1 MSKKLYTGNDFL
13 DRLAEGP
20 FVKNPDYNPKTKAG
34 RNQPPLLIDTTP
46 GNIEGGSM
54 TNTVNKLKRIQFN
67 NRILGRDFE
76 SIKEDEELGISFSP
90 YNSDEELNKA
100 RAEAQ
105 SNFSKFGNFLIQ
117 AGVGEV
123 ILGTLEGFGNI
134 ADGVIN
140 SFTGDNYG
148 KNPYTKY
155 MSQVKEDFNN
165 NFKIYQENPDESWQ
179 LGDFG
184 WWMQNLVSVAS
195 TASLMLPAAGW
206 AKGISTVGKITTANK
221 LLNTG
226 IRGVSKGIAKA
237 STKLADANRYSAL
250 KNLAG
255 KTNRI
260 EQTIKGGSSIVGQ
273 ALLSRTGENYMEAKS
288 IYDEVYTNS
297 KENLDNMPDE
307 EFAKF
312 LNNNPNFK
320 NMSKDDI
327 AKEIARQSGN
337 KTFYNDYWMLAM
349 DIMQFKALG
358 GLWGKGVKRSSI
370 ASERI
375 AAENIRKTFA
385 GAKPEELI
393 KDNYI
398 NQIKEGIKY
407 GLKHPTKS
415 IAALELGEGFEELYQ
430 GIQSEKGKEVAAKYF
445 DPTFTSR
452 SLSSYLQDGSL
463 WEQFAFGA
471 LGGVLFNKIG
481 KGIQKADRAYEG
493 WRNKKHMSAEDYEK
507 WKMTDDK
514 IAINELQSVTGKA
527 ESFIKNMKKINN
539 NINPYNYVIDAST
552 GRVIIKDGNL
562 INETIDDTQKELLKQ
577 KTIDDFVI
585 ESALNATDN
594 GTYDLLTEILKSN
607 EFDTYLKNNGVD
619 ISGNDKALNVQI
631 ANRMNEVYDIYT
643 TSLNDVNNL
652 TDSVNPYVTRNVAR
666 NITRNK
672 LALDEYYRQLSN
684 IDILLNKEE
693 TTEDYQTYIEK
704 QIYNN
709 AQRHL
714 NNIQQEINNIRESYA
729 KGEISKSALEYKE
742 KELRKLQ
749 NVWKNYIF
757 NNTREGL
764 FDSLKEYNVDD
775 NLIEEINNTIS
786 NFFVSNT
793 DNAIPTETIRDL
805 IKQKIDIDSKI
816 NYTQSAI
823 PTNQQEMID
832 MYNEFGE
839 AMDEVYKNK
848 IKDSFTTIENY
859 LKNSNDL
866 DKSIN
871 DLITGN
877 DLDKNIKEAMD
888 IIKYGYMPLDK
899 PTDVTLSRII
909 TNQEFDKLIDKIR
922 KDKKEVQDLQEEAI
936 QDNINIPTEEE
947 FNEQQNEEQEEDMDI
962 ETSPSTGELT
972 ISDVINTANTKETNN
987 IDNKVDTELQGIALG
1002 DKPVDVVDKDA
1013 AAATIGTEEQD
1024 SQELLKENAAI
1035 AAGYETPMLK
1045 ASLYASKYIAI
1056 IGTKESGRLQAITDA
1071 LANKDYSKYNA
1082 FINEIKE
1089 ILITQGYGKNI
1100 AEAAAKEAFS
1110 NTVNAFAAMNSK
1122 SVFGKLAYQLS
1133 LGFNEET
1140 SKKYSNTE
1148 LIDGAGVDEVFD
1160 KFVEE
1165 YNNIIRNNKLPDG
1178 RIIINVRELF
1188 NYILNN
1194 KDIDKKTAIELF
1206 NRFNNY
1212 ITTNTSNKYIFTGFN
1227 KNNRITATQFF
1238 NEIKEYKSQIIDN
1251 ADRLHI
1257 SPIEADQRTPEFK
1270 EALLNIAN
1278 GGKVIIEEQKDL
1290 HDIVTNL
1297 NIFSIIKKGNKEHKV
1312 KIGILRTVETSSD
1325 FNSMRPVSHNS
1336 GYKFAININ
1345 KLSHPELDVDSFFE
1359 ELILNKENNSNAMEL
1374 FNDLLEY
1381 RLATKE
1387 AYDDYINNR
1396 INYNELQKLLNKSMS
1411 AEKADRILNNPLV
1424 KELLNS
1430 TKYKFYNKTGTNI
1443 DRAKAFAFTTSNIL
1457 FYGDDNYQDSNN
1469 DYYVNDFVADN
1480 ETMLKYYIAFRDKI
1494 YDNYK
1499 HTLELQKAF
1508 TTSKEIITKGNV
1520 EYFTKVNVEN
1530 DPSKHKELS
1539 KIGFNIDK
1547 TSSDYTPFVMINKE
1561 GYLID
1566 EYGNNYGP
1574 ADIQFKAYSAGFV
1587 INKEDDSL
1595 DVAYITNNK
1604 NINNDLKE
1612 SIKQEII
1619 NNITKQFNNT
1629 LESNHGDTFKDIL
1642 DTMFELFGSNLFYF
1656 NNIQIVA
1663 DKNKT
1668 YFSIVEKTKD
1678 STGKEI
1684 NKNLITFYSKNISKN
1699 GNVATNSNAIT
1710 IYDDKGRA
1718 ININSFNGNRN
1729 HSSTEI
1735 NSLLDNIINKI
1746 ISRGVI
1752 NKSLNIMQSPVDSI
1766 TSNKLF
1772 TKSKNSFIIH
1782 LGGKDFKYK
1791 SYGDFII
1798 KSNAFTSNVFK
1809 TNDSFVGKYIASS
1822 KFTID
1827 TKIINS
1833 DNVTQKDLNKTAV
1846 SDLLYDNDTKKAKRK
1861 TIDTKTILETAGVSQ
1876 EAIDILMGTNSNIP
1890 ILTKQIS
1897 ISEKDDNSNMYY
1909 NTNNKKLYITRKGA
1923 FAINNN
1929 PTNAVRL
1936 IVHENIHRHLN
1947 NKSTISKEK
1956 KQRIIDELEE
1966 VYNYT
1971 IDKLNTDVAN
1981 GVITKDI
1988 YDSIINVFNQATSYS
2003 TKEKNMEEFLVEC
2016 ITQPVIAKYLNN
2028 SEYKEAVDVTGI
2040 SEKNKTIFQKII
2052 DIILDLF
2059 GINDGRIKNNSI
2071 LAKEYLMLGNII
2083 KANNNKELIKTDNAN
2098 FPVEGDVADTST
2110 SVSKSSLSASNV
2122 NTKVLDDTKTIIDNI
2137 EKDFSSR
2144 IKRADDFE
2152 TSHKYLID
2160 GKEVDYSV
2168 TQKIHGKQDL
2178 GEWGVPSST
2187 LGNTAD
2193 EAARIYFDLNLNENS
2208 TLPEKFNN
2216 LPNLTKEED
2225 GISDRAL
2232 DMNSALHLKQ
2242 EIDKI
2247 RNYLDNRFGK
2257 GKYRTVTRE
2266 FPIGGTVEVNGEI
2279 KTIAGTMDMLVYT
2292 DNGDIYIFD
2301 FKTKHTGN
2309 TAGKVSETTLIGYKQ
2324 QLNIYRQILEENYPE
2339 LKGRIKLGGLIKF
2352 NVDYPNPGNNI
2363 KYRKQGNQLQV
2374 EENGEFINIQ
2384 DAVSVE
2390 YNSPYFANELTD
2402 PDTIIQA
2409 KVVDYGDRIGAL
2421 PEKAKKEVITEEKQ
2435 ETVKEQKEDIT
2446 DIAGSEEFRQEESLF
2461 ESEESDFVDDY
2472 NFDDDIFNANTELID
2487 ESNINSSSE
2496 IYSESAIKDINN
2508 NPYGIKVI
2516 DNMASFVNS
2525 FPTQYRTE
2533 IKQLLADNEINYLC
2547 S

>member
-46 GNIEGGSM
+46 GNIEGGAMS
-54 TNTVNKLKRIQFN
+54 NTVNKLKRIQFN
-67 NRILGRDFE
+67 NRSLSRDLE
-76 SIKEDEELGISFSP
+76 SIKEDEELGITFSP

-100 RAEAQ
+100 RAETQ
-105 SNFSKFGNFLIQ
+105 SNFAKFGNFLMQ

-123 ILGTLEGFGNI
+123 VLGTLEGFGNI

-148 KNPYTKY
+148 KNPYTEY

-184 WWMQNLVSVAS
+184 WLMQNLVSVAS

-206 AKGISTVGKITTANK
+206 SRAIGGLGKITRFNK
-221 LLNTG
+221 LANIGVRG
-226 IRGVSKGIAKA
+226 ISRGIAKA
-237 STKLADANRYSAL
+237 SDKLAGTGKYSAL
-250 KNLAG
+250 RNLAN
-255 KTNRI
+255 KSNRI
-260 EQTIKGGSSIVGQ
+260 EQTIKGGSSIVSQ

-312 LNNNPNFK
+312 LNNNPNFR

-358 GLWGKGVKRSSI
+358 GLWGKGVKRSST

-375 AAENIRKTFA
+375 AAQNIRKTFA

-398 NQIKEGIKY
+398 NRVKEDIKY
-407 GLKHPTKS
+407 AFKNPLQSVT
-415 IAALELGEGFEELYQ
+415 ALELGEGFEEMYQ

-445 DPTFTSR
+445 NPKFTER
-452 SLSSYLQDGSL
+452 TLGSYLKDGSI

-481 KGIQKADRAYEG
+481 KGIQKGSRAYEG
-493 WRNKKHMSAEDYEK
+493 WHNKKHMSAEDYER

-514 IAINELQSVTGKA
+514 IAINDLQSVTGKA
-527 ESFIKNMKKINN
+527 EAFIKNMEKINN
-539 NINPYNYVIDAST
+539 NINPYNYVIDPST
-552 GRVIIKDGNL
+552 GRVVIKDGNL
-562 INETIDDTQKELLKQ
+562 INETIDDNQKELLKE

-585 ESALNATDN
+585 DSALNATDN
-594 GTYDLLTEILKSN
+594 GTYDLLTEILKSD
-607 EFDTYLKNNGVD
+607 EFDGYLKKNGLD
-619 ISGNDKALNVQI
+619 ITGADKALNVQI

-643 TSLNDVNNL
+643 TSLNDVNSL
-652 TDSVNPYVTRNVAR
+652 TDSTNPYVTRNVAR

-672 LALDEYYRQLSN
+672 LTLEEYYRQLAN
-684 IDILLNKEE
+684 VDTLLNKEE
-693 TTEDYQTYIEK
+693 GIEDYQTYLEK

-729 KGEISKSALEYKE
+729 KGEISKSTLEYKE

-749 NVWKNYIF
+749 DVWKNHLF
-757 NNTREGL
+757 SFTTEGL
-764 FDSLKEYNVDD
+764 FDSLKEYDVDD
-775 NLIEEINNTIS
+775 NLIKEINNTIS
-786 NFFVSNT
+786 NFFTSNV
-793 DNAIPTETIRDL
+793 DNAIPTETIKDL
-805 IKQKIDIDSKI
+805 IKQKIDLNTRI

-823 PTNQQEMID
+823 PINQQEMID

-848 IKDSFTTIENY
+848 VNDAFNTIENY
-859 LKNSNDL
+859 FKNSDDL
-866 DKSIN
+866 DKTVN
-871 DLITGN
+871 DLLTGN
-877 DLDKNIKEAMD
+877 NIDKKIKEAMD
-888 IIKYGYMPLDK
+888 IIKYGYIPLDK
-899 PTDVTLSRII
+899 PTDVTLSRIDI
-909 TNQEFDKLIDKIR
+909 NQRFDKLIDKIR
-922 KDKKEVQDLQEEAI
+922 KGKEEVKDLQEEAK
-936 QDNINIPTEEE
+936 DNGVTIPTDEE
-947 FNEQQNEEQEEDMDI
+947 FNEEQNEEQTEEQDT
-962 ETSPSTGELT
+962 ETPSSTGDLT
-972 ISDVINTANTKETNN
+972 PSDIIGATSTKKDDESETKTNTESQG
-987 IDNKVDTELQGIALG
+987 VDLG
-1002 DKPVDVVDKDA
+1002 EKPVDVVDKTA
-1013 AAATIGTEEQD
+1013 AAATIGTEEQ
-1024 SQELLKENAAI
+1024 ENETLLKENAAI

-1045 ASLYASKYIAI
+1045 ASLYAGKYIAI

-1089 ILITQGYGKNI
+1089 ILISQGYGKNI

-1110 NTVNAFAAMNSK
+1110 NTVNAFAAINSK

-1165 YNNIIRNNKLPDG
+1165 YNKIINNNKLPDG
-1178 RIIINVRELF
+1178 RSIINVRELF
-1188 NYILNN
+1188 DYILNN
-1194 KDIDKKTAIELF
+1194 EEIDKKTAIELF

-1212 ITTNTSNKYIFTGFN
+1212 ITTNTSNKYIFTGFT
-1227 KNNRITATQFF
+1227 KNNKITATQFF
-1238 NEIKEYKSQIIDN
+1238 NEIKEHKSQVLDKAN
-1251 ADRLHI
+1251 ELHV

-1270 EALLNIAN
+1270 KALLNIAN
-1278 GGKVIIEEQKDL
+1278 GGKVIIEEQKDI
-1290 HDIVTNL
+1290 HGIITNL
-1297 NIFSIIKKGNKEHKV
+1297 NVFSIITKGNKQHKI

-1325 FNSMRPVSHNS
+1325 FNSIYPVSHHS
-1336 GYKFAININ
+1336 GYKFRIDLNDN
-1345 KLSHPELDVDSFFE
+1345 KEAKLDVDNFFE
-1359 ELILNKENNSNAMEL
+1359 ELILNKDNNPNAREL

-1381 RLATKE
+1381 RLATKD
-1387 AYDDYINNR
+1387 AYTKYISNIIDN
-1396 INYNELQKLLNKSMS
+1396 NELQRLLNIAMP
-1411 AEKADRILNNPLV
+1411 AEKANRILNNPLV
-1424 KELLNS
+1424 QDLIK
-1430 TKYKFYNKTGTNI
+1430 TGKYRFYNGLKTDI
-1443 DRAKAFAFTTSNIL
+1443 DRAKAFSYTTANIL
-1457 FYGDDNYQDSNN
+1457 FYGDESHQDNDN
-1469 DYYVNDFVADN
+1469 DYYANDFVADDAA
-1480 ETMLKYYIAFRDKI
+1480 MLKYYIEFRDKI

-1499 HTLELQKAF
+1499 HTIQLQKALSS
-1508 TTSKEIITKGNV
+1508 SKEVITKGNV
-1520 EYFTKVNVEN
+1520 EYFTQVNIEN
-1530 DPSKHKELS
+1530 DPTKHKELS
-1539 KIGFNIDK
+1539 KIGFNVDK
-1547 TSSDYTPFVMINKE
+1547 TSSEYTPFVMINKE
-1561 GYLID
+1561 GYLVD

-1574 ADIQFKAYSAGFV
+1574 ADIQFKAYSAGFI
-1587 INKEDDSL
+1587 INNNNDEF

-1604 NINNDLKE
+1604 NVNDDLKE
-1612 SIKQEII
+1612 GIKQEII
-1619 NNITKQFNNT
+1619 NNITRQFNNT
-1629 LESNHGDTFKDIL
+1629 SESNHGDTFKNIL
-1642 DTMFELFGSNLFYF
+1642 DTMFELFGSNIFYF
-1656 NNIQIVA
+1656 NNIQIIA

-1678 STGKEI
+1678 NNGKDV
-1684 NKNLITFYSKNISKN
+1684 NRNLITFYSKNVSKN
-1699 GNVATNSNAIT
+1699 GTEATNSNAIS
-1710 IYDDKGRA
+1710 IYNDKGKA
-1718 ININSFNGNRN
+1718 ININSFTGGKNISAKEVN
-1729 HSSTEI
+1729 T
-1735 NSLLDNIINKI
+1735 LLDNIINKI
-1746 ISRGVI
+1746 ISNAVI
-1752 NKSLNIMQSPVDSI
+1752 NKSLGIMQAPVTDVS
-1766 TSNKLF
+1766 TNKLF
-1772 TKSKNSFIIH
+1772 TKSKEGFTIH
-1782 LGGKDFKYK
+1782 LGGKDYKYK
-1791 SYGDFII
+1791 NYGDFII
-1798 KSNAFTSNVFK
+1798 KSNAFTSNVYK
-1809 TNDSFVGKYIASS
+1809 TNGSFVGKYIASS
-1822 KFTID
+1822 RFTID
-1827 TKIINS
+1827 TKVINPDGFS
-1833 DNVTQKDLNKTAV
+1833 KEDLNKTAV

-1861 TIDTKTILETAGVSQ
+1861 TVDTKTILETAGVSQ

-1909 NTNNKKLYITRKGA
+1909 DTSTKKVYITRKGA

-1936 IVHENIHRHLN
+1936 IVHENIHRHFN
-1947 NKSTISKEK
+1947 NKSTISKEE

-1971 IDKLNTDVAN
+1971 INKLNIDVAN
-1981 GVITKDI
+1981 GIITKDV

-2028 SEYKEAVDVTGI
+2028 TEYKEAVDITGI

-2059 GINDGRIKNNSI
+2059 GINDGRVKNNSI
-2071 LAKEYLMLGNII
+2071 LAKEYLMLSNV
-2083 KANNNKELIKTDNAN
+2083 ANVGKGANLFKTDSAKS
-2098 FPVEGDVADTST
+2098 PVEGESTNISQQTKST
-2110 SVSKSSLSASNV
+2110 SNI
-2122 NTKVLDDTKTIIDNI
+2122 NTKVLDDTKATIDNI

-2178 GEWGVPSST
+2178 GEWGIPSST

-2193 EAARIYFDLNLNENS
+2193 EAARIYFDLDLNENS
-2208 TLPEKFNN
+2208 TLPEEFNS

-2266 FPIGGTVEVNGEI
+2266 FPIGGTIEVNGEI

-2324 QLNIYRQILEENYPE
+2324 QLNIYRQILEENYPK
-2339 LKGRIKLGGLIKF
+2339 LKGKIKLGGLIKF

-2374 EENGEFINIQ
+2374 EENGEFVNIQ

-2402 PDTIIQA
+2402 PDTVIQA
-2409 KVVDYGDRIGAL
+2409 DIVDYGDKIGAL
-2421 PEKAKKEVITEEKQ
+2421 PEKVKEEVITEEKQ
-2435 ETVKEQKEDIT
+2435 ETVEEQKEDIT
-2446 DIAGSEEFRQEESLF
+2446 DIAGAEEFKQTESLF
-2461 ESEESDFVDDY
+2461 ESEEDDFADDY
-2472 NFDDDIFNANTELID
+2472 DFDDDIFNANTELID
-2487 ESNINSSSE
+2487 ESNITNSSE

-2516 DNMASFVNS
+2516 DNMVTFVNS

-2533 IKQLLADNEINYLC
+2533 IKQLLADNEINYFC